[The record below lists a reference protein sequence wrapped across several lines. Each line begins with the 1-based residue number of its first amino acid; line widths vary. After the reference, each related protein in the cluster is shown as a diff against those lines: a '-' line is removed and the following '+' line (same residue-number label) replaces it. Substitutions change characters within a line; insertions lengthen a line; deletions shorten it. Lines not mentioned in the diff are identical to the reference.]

1 MSRFLT
7 EKQKNLIPYT
17 PGEQPKILN
26 LIKLNTNES
35 PFPPSPET
43 VAAAEEE
50 AKRLHLYPDP
60 TCSDLCKAFADR
72 WGVDADEVI
81 AVNGSDEILNFAFMA
96 FCDES
101 HPAVFPD
108 ITYGFYPVFADLN
121 HVPYEEIPLED
132 DLSVDPNKYM
142 GIGKNIFLANPNAP
156 TGIALSV
163 EVIEKIVAS
172 NPD

>member
-60 TCSDLCKAFADR
+60 TCKTFIPP
-72 WGVDADEVI
+72 V
-81 AVNGSDEILNFAFMA
+81 LNMVENPAEGETFVTKCCTTIHTM
-96 FCDES
+96 FC
-101 HPAVFPD
+101 
-108 ITYGFYPVFADLN
+108 
-121 HVPYEEIPLED
+121 
-132 DLSVDPNKYM
+132 
-142 GIGKNIFLANPNAP
+142 
-156 TGIALSV
+156 AL
-163 EVIEKIVAS
+163 
-172 NPD
+172 